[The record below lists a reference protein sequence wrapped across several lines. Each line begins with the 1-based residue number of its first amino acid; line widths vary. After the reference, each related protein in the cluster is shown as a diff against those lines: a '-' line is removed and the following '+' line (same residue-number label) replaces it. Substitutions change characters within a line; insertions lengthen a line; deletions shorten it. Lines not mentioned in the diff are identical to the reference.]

1 MKKFFKKYFLAGL
14 AVLMPLV
21 ITFLILRFLIVWTD
35 ELVLSLL
42 PERAWPREF
51 IGIDIPGFGFI
62 VTILLILLIGMLTR
76 HFIGRKLVKIG
87 DRIISKIPLGAGIY
101 NATKQF
107 MNTFISDKE
116 QQFKS
121 VVVVEYPRKG
131 SWVMGFVTKHPEK
144 HILDVD
150 DREWVTIFI
159 PTTPNPTS
167 GFLIMVPQEE
177 TRALDITT
185 DEAFK
190 FIISAGYL
198 QGEENHPQRSKAGG

>member
-1 MKKFFKKYFLAGL
+1 MKRLFKRYFLAGL

-21 ITFLILRFLIVWTD
+21 ITFLILKFLIVSTD
-35 ELVLSLL
+35 HLVLSFL
-42 PERAWPREF
+42 PERVWPRELL
-51 IGIDIPGFGFI
+51 GVDIPGFGFI
-62 VTILLILLIGMLTR
+62 VTIILILLIGMLTR
-76 HFIGRKLVKIG
+76 HYIGRKLVRLG
-87 DRIISKIPLGAGIY
+87 DYIISKIPLGAGIY

-107 MNTFISDKE
+107 MNTFISDKD

-131 SWVMGFVTKHPEK
+131 SWVMGFVTKHPAK
-144 HILDVD
+144 HILHEDE
-150 DREWVTIFI
+150 REWVTIFI

-177 TRALDITT
+177 TRPLDIST

-198 QGEENHPQRSKAGG
+198 QDRD

>member
-1 MKKFFKKYFLAGL
+1 MEKIFKKYFLAGL

-42 PERAWPREF
+42 PERVWPREL
-51 IGIDIPGFGFI
+51 IGVDIPGLGII
-62 VTILLILLIGMLTR
+62 VTIVLILFIGMLTR
-76 HFIGRKLVKIG
+76 LFIGRKLVKLG
-87 DRIISKIPLGAGIY
+87 DYIISKIPLGAGIY

-107 MNTFISDKE
+107 MNTFISDKD

-121 VVVVEYPRKG
+121 VVVVEYPRRG

-144 HILDVD
+144 HILSVD

-177 TRALDITT
+177 TRAVDITT
-185 DEAFK
+185 EQAFK

-198 QGEENHPQRSKAGG
+198 QGEEKHPERAEAGC

>member
-1 MKKFFKKYFLAGL
+1 MKSIFKKYFLAGL
-14 AVLMPLV
+14 AVLLPLV

-42 PERAWPREF
+42 PERVWPREF
-51 IGIDIPGFGFI
+51 LGVDIPGFGFI
-62 VTILLILLIGMLTR
+62 VTVVLILLIGMLTR
-76 HFIGRKLVKIG
+76 HFIGRKLVHLG

-107 MNTFISDKE
+107 MNTFISDKA

-121 VVVVEYPRKG
+121 VVVVEYPRRG

-177 TRALDITT
+177 TRALDIST

-198 QGEENHPQRSKAGG
+198 QGEENHPEKA

>member
-1 MKKFFKKYFLAGL
+1 MKRIFKKYFLAGL

-21 ITFLILRFLIVWTD
+21 ITFVILRFLIVWTD
-35 ELVLSLL
+35 NLVLSLL
-42 PERAWPREF
+42 PERFWPREF
-51 IGIDIPGFGFI
+51 LGIDVPGFGLI
-62 VTILLILLIGMLTR
+62 ATIILIILIGMLTR
-76 HFIGRKLVKIG
+76 LFIGRKLVKLG

-131 SWVMGFVTKHPEK
+131 SWVMGFVTRHPER

-167 GFLIMVPQEE
+167 GFLIMVPEEE
-177 TRALDITT
+177 TRALDIST

-198 QGEENHPQRSKAGG
+198 QGDENHSGQAQAGC

>member
-1 MKKFFKKYFLAGL
+1 MKRIFKKYFLAGI

-21 ITFLILRFLIVWTD
+21 ITFVILKFLIVWTD

-42 PERAWPREF
+42 PERAWPSELL
-51 IGIDIPGFGFI
+51 GVDIPGFGFI
-62 VTILLILLIGMLTR
+62 VTIILILLIGMLTR
-76 HFIGRKLVKIG
+76 HFIGRKLVRLG

-107 MNTFISDKE
+107 MNTFISDKD

-131 SWVMGFVTKHPEK
+131 SWVMGFVTKHPGK

-177 TRALDITT
+177 TRALDMST

-198 QGEENHPQRSKAGG
+198 QGDQETK

>member
-1 MKKFFKKYFLAGL
+1 MKKFFKRYFLAGL
-14 AVLMPLV
+14 AVVVPLV
-21 ITFLILRFLIVWTD
+21 VTYLILKFLIVSTD
-35 ELVLSLL
+35 RLVLSFL
-42 PERAWPREF
+42 PERFWPRSLT
-51 IGIDIPGFGFI
+51 GVDIPGFGLI
-62 VTILLILLIGMLTR
+62 VTILLILSIGVLTR
-76 HFIGRKLVKIG
+76 HYVGRKFVNLG

-116 QQFKS
+116 QQFKG
-121 VVVVEYPRKG
+121 VVVVEYPRRG
-131 SWVMGFVTKHPEK
+131 SWVMGFVTKHPQK

-150 DREWVTIFI
+150 QRSWVTIFI

-167 GFLIMVPQEE
+167 GFLVMVPEEE
-177 TRALDITT
+177 TRPLDITT

-198 QGEENHPQRSKAGG
+198 QGKEDSPGT